1 MKNKDV
7 EIKDEGL
14 SVEVLDKIAIGAR
27 ENSCKDTKTFFRAM
41 LNGLVELIDVTKDVE
56 YSLEALNQT
65 LIIVNQKEV
74 FDYYTTLSKNI
85 KEEEKRAKTMEIIE
99 QSHKRKKIR

>member
-1 MKNKDV
+1 MKTKDV

-14 SVEVLDKIAIGAR
+14 DVDILDKVANGAR
-27 ENSCKDTKTFFRAM
+27 ESSCKDTKTFFRAM

-56 YSLEALNQT
+56 HSLEALNQT
-65 LIIVNQKEV
+65 LIILNQEKV

-85 KEEEKRAKTMEIIE
+85 KAEEKREKTMEIIE
-99 QSHKRKKIR
+99 QSHKRKKNR